1 MRTMRHVDTSA
12 ATVADG
18 PDAEGNEYYD
28 TGKPTGLRTGA
39 YTQQLGART
48 EAPSVLMRL

>member
-1 MRTMRHVDTSA
+1 MRTMRLVDTSA
-12 ATVADG
+12 AAAADG

-39 YTQQLGART
+39 HR
-48 EAPSVLMRL
+48 